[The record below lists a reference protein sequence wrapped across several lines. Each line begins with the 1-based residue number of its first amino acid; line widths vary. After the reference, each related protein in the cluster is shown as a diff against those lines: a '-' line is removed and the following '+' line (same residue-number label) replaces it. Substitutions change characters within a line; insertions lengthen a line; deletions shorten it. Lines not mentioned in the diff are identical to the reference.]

1 MTTDPEPR
9 DGETPEGAP
18 EAARPAP
25 DDAAPAVSAPAAGE
39 EPEAEQKAVG
49 PAAAEPA
56 AVEPGPAAV
65 EPEPKAVD
73 SPAQPPAEPDS
84 AVAEPTPPPAGPAGP
99 RPEPRGQVW
108 SLLRSR
114 GSRGEALVAVLL
126 LLLGFAVAVTVR
138 NEQQTSGLA
147 VARPEDLVQLLDDLD
162 LRNERLRQEAAT
174 LSEAQARLSSGTT
187 DEALIETRARTQEL
201 GVLAGTLGAMGPG
214 VTVTITDTRS
224 QVGADVLVGAIEE
237 LRDAGAEAIDL
248 SGIRVV
254 ASTYVV
260 DRQGGVTVDGMP
272 LSAPYRFTAIGDPP
286 TLAAALRIPGG
297 VQQTVSAV
305 QGAAITITSSPS
317 LQITSLHQAAAAR

>member
-1 MTTDPEPR
+1 
-9 DGETPEGAP
+9 
-18 EAARPAP
+18 
-25 DDAAPAVSAPAAGE
+25 
-39 EPEAEQKAVG
+39 
-49 PAAAEPA
+49 
-56 AVEPGPAAV
+56 
-65 EPEPKAVD
+65 
-73 SPAQPPAEPDS
+73 
-84 AVAEPTPPPAGPAGP
+84 
-99 RPEPRGQVW
+99 
-108 SLLRSR
+108 
-114 GSRGEALVAVLL
+114 VAVLL

-187 DEALIETRARTQEL
+187 DEALLETRARTQEL
-201 GVLAGTLGAMGPG
+201 GVLAGTLGATGPG
-214 VTVTITDTRS
+214 VTVTVTDTRS

-260 DRQGGVTVDGMP
+260 DRQGGVTVDGVP

-297 VQQTVSAV
+297 VQQTVSAL

-317 LQITSLHQAAAAR
+317 LQITSLHQAAATR

>member
-25 DDAAPAVSAPAAGE
+25 DAAAPAVSVPAAGE

-56 AVEPGPAAV
+56 AVEPEPAAV
-65 EPEPKAVD
+65 DPEPAATH
-73 SPAQPPAEPDS
+73 SPARPPAEPDA
-84 AVAEPTPPPAGPAGP
+84 AVAEPTAPPAGPAGP
-99 RPEPRGQVW
+99 RPEPRGQLW

>member
-18 EAARPAP
+18 DAARPAP

-49 PAAAEPA
+49 PA
-56 AVEPGPAAV
+56 VEPEPAAV
-65 EPEPKAVD
+65 EPEPAATD

-84 AVAEPTPPPAGPAGP
+84 AVVEPPPPPAGPAGP
-99 RPEPRGQVW
+99 RPEPRGQLW

-201 GVLAGTLGAMGPG
+201 GVLAGTLGATGPG

-260 DRQGGVTVDGMP
+260 DRQGGVTVDGLP

>member
-9 DGETPEGAP
+9 DGDTPEGAP

-25 DDAAPAVSAPAAGE
+25 DDAAAAVSAPAAGE

-56 AVEPGPAAV
+56 AVEPEPAAT
-65 EPEPKAVD
+65 D

-84 AVAEPTPPPAGPAGP
+84 AVAEPTQPPAGPAGP
-99 RPEPRGQVW
+99 RPEPRGQLW

-201 GVLAGTLGAMGPG
+201 GVLAGTLGATGPG

-272 LSAPYRFTAIGDPP
+272 LAAPYRFTAIGDPP

>member
-9 DGETPEGAP
+9 DGDTPEGAP

-25 DDAAPAVSAPAAGE
+25 DDAAAAVSAPAAGE
-39 EPEAEQKAVG
+39 EPEAEQKVVG

-56 AVEPGPAAV
+56 AVEPEPAAV
-65 EPEPKAVD
+65 EPEPAATD

-84 AVAEPTPPPAGPAGP
+84 AVAEPTQPPAGPAGP
-99 RPEPRGQVW
+99 RPEPRGQLW

-201 GVLAGTLGAMGPG
+201 GVLAGTLGATGPG

-272 LSAPYRFTAIGDPP
+272 LAAPYRFTAIGDPP